1 MCSRVYI
8 YLKSLS
14 KDEAFFLPIYPYLAF
29 PRTPPYHR
37 YIALAHIAYGGLG
50 GHTCESCSEAV
61 GKRAVSRFSFNV
73 SQV

>member
-1 MCSRVYI
+1 MQSEANPVCSG
-8 YLKSLS
+8 S
-14 KDEAFFLPIYPYLAF
+14 FP
-29 PRTPPYHR
+29 PRTPPCHR

-50 GHTCESCSEAV
+50 GHTRESCPEAV